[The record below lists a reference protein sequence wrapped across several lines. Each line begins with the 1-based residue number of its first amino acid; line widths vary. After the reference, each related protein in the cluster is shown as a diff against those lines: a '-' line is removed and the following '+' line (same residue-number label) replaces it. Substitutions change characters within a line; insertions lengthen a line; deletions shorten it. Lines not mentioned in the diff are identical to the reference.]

1 MSKSFQE
8 LVDNCNVEIARLRS
22 IIPGLQC
29 SDKLMS
35 DRGQPHIIVGYVDAA
50 WPLFCVDSLTEGP
63 EILASRLLD
72 SHIELMNRLYENVTA
87 LEAIVGEQRWTPKK
101 S

>member
-1 MSKSFQE
+1 MKIDEQMK
-8 LVDNCNVEIARLRS
+8 LLNIEIARLKS

-29 SDKLMS
+29 TDKLMPQ
-35 DRGQPHIIVGYVDAA
+35 RTQPFIIVGYVDEA
-50 WPLFCVDSLTEGP
+50 WPLFCVDSQTEGP

-72 SHIELMNRLYENVTA
+72 SHIELMNRLYENVVA
-87 LEAIVGEQRWTPKK
+87 LEDITGEKRWVRQ

>member
-1 MSKSFQE
+1 MNKNFQE
-8 LVDNCNVEIARLRS
+8 LVNECNVEITRLKS

-29 SDKLMS
+29 TDKLMS
-35 DRGQPHIIVGYVDAA
+35 ARSQPLIITGYVDEA
-50 WPLFCVDSLTEGP
+50 WPLFCVDSLTEGS

-72 SHIELMNRLYENVTA
+72 SHIELMNRLYENVVA
-87 LEAIVGEQRWTPKK
+87 LENITGEQRWIPKE

>member
-1 MSKSFQE
+1 MSKLQE
-8 LVDNCNVEIARLRS
+8 LVDKCNVEIARLKS

-29 SDKLMS
+29 TDKLMT
-35 DRGQPHIIVGYVDAA
+35 DRSQQLTIVGWVDEAR
-50 WPLFCVDSLTEGP
+50 PLFCVDSLTEGP

-72 SHIELMNRLYENVTA
+72 SHIELMNRLYENVVA
-87 LEAIVGEQRWTPKK
+87 LENITGEQRWTK

>member
-1 MSKSFQE
+1 MSKNFQE
-8 LVDNCNVEIARLRS
+8 QVNECDIEIARLKS

-29 SDKLMS
+29 TDKLMS
-35 DRGQPHIIVGYVDAA
+35 DRGQPLIIVGYVDEA
-50 WPLFCVDSLTEGP
+50 WPLFCVDSQTEGP

-72 SHIELMNRLYENVTA
+72 SHIELMNRLYENVVA
-87 LEAIVGEQRWTPKK
+87 LENITGEQRWKK